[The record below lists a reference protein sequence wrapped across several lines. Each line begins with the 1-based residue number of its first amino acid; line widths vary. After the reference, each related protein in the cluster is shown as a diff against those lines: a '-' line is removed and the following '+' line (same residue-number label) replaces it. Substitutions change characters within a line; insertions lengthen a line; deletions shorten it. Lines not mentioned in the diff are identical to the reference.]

1 MAVRYTY
8 VSTSSASQGGS
19 GSGSW
24 SAAQI
29 GLCVG
34 IILGVLLLASVAGY
48 FYNKR
53 EDKDKQEVVE
63 EGLHPIRM
71 EGSPGA
77 PLGSVDVDE
86 FLNGRNRVDDNDA
99 TIPNGVKSRSLDED
113 ETGATERRS
122 IDGPPPPYESNTQ
135 SQHLLQRS

>member
-8 VSTSSASQGGS
+8 VSTSSASQSGS

-34 IILGVLLLASVAGY
+34 IILGALLLASVAGY

-53 EDKDKQEVVE
+53 EDKDKQEVIE

-71 EGSPGA
+71 EESPGA
-77 PLGSVDVDE
+77 PLGSADVDE
-86 FLNGRNRVDDNDA
+86 FLNGRDRVADNDA
-99 TIPNGVKSRSLDED
+99 RTPNRVESMSWDED
-113 ETGATERRS
+113 ETGPTERRS
-122 IDGPPPPYESNTQ
+122 IDGPPPPYESYTQ